1 MAISENTKKV
11 LEFLKANNGKKVTSA
26 DVAEAI
32 GIEKRSV
39 DGVFTGLQKKGLGVR
54 VDGTTDGAK
63 EISLLS
69 ITNEGTTCDRKDM
82 SENAVKILD
91 YLTSVQGEKVT
102 LDDMAAALEADKR
115 AINGAFNAL
124 VKKGFCA
131 RTSVKVA
138 AQVPVKYLELTAEG
152 NAFDPN
158 ATDAE

>member
-11 LEFLKANNGKKVTSA
+11 VEFLKANNGKKVTSA
-26 DVAEAI
+26 DVANAL

-39 DGVFTGLQKKGLGVR
+39 DGAFTGIQKKGLGIR
-54 VDGTTDGAK
+54 VDGTTEGAK

-69 ITNEGTTCDRKDM
+69 ITAEGTSCDREGM
-82 SENAVKILD
+82 SENANKILD
-91 YLTSVQGEKVT
+91 YLTKVQGDKVT
-102 LDDMAAALEADKR
+102 LDDMAEALEADKR

-138 AQVPVKYLELTAEG
+138 AQVPVKFLELTAEG
-152 NAFDPN
+152 MAFDPN